1 MQSCVY
7 ILIYK
12 DQVTVKLVYSTG
24 AVKELRQY
32 ANSNAQFITLN
43 GTNGRLAD
51 KEALQAMY
59 NLTLVLPDT
68 QLTKNI
74 EF

>member
-12 DQVTVKLVYSTG
+12 DQVTVKLVYSTE

>member
-1 MQSCVY
+1 M
-7 ILIYK
+7 
-12 DQVTVKLVYSTG
+12 TVKLVYSIE
-24 AVKELRQY
+24 ANDELRKY

-43 GTNGRLAD
+43 GSNGRTAD
-51 KEALQAMY
+51 KEAIQAMY

-68 QLTKNI
+68 ELTKNV